1 MHSHRHRASR
11 PERPTREG
19 HHQPYVGRS
28 GVLGSLGYDLRFAA
42 SVVSGAV
49 RGR

>member
-1 MHSHRHRASR
+1 MHSHTHRAAR
-11 PERPTREG
+11 PPRQG
-19 HHQPYVGRS
+19 HHRPYVGRS
-28 GVLGSLGYDLRFAA
+28 GVLGALGYDLRFAA

>member
-1 MHSHRHRASR
+1 MHSHSHHPVR
-11 PERPTREG
+11 PPKPG
-19 HHQPYVGRS
+19 HHQPYVGRR